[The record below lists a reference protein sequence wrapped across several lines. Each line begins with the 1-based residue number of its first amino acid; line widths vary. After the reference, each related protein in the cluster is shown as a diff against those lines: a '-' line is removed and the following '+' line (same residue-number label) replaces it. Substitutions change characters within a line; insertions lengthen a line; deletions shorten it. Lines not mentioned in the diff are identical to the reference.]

1 MSQYYDMISAHYIRD
16 RDHLTNVV
24 ASLTWH
30 TMTSWLRRPFM
41 TGRSKTR
48 SHRWGSSCVEP
59 PFGFPGPSRFWL
71 SSSTTFL
78 SYSHFKHGSPMYHS
92 LTKRIRL
99 TKERGER

>member
-30 TMTSWLRRPFM
+30 TMTSWLRRPLM

-48 SHRWGSSCVEP
+48 SHRWALAAV
-59 PFGFPGPSRFWL
+59 
-71 SSSTTFL
+71 
-78 SYSHFKHGSPMYHS
+78 SHPLGSPGRRGFGCLPRLPFY
-92 LTKRIRL
+92 LTPTSNMGPPCTIP
-99 TKERGER
+99 